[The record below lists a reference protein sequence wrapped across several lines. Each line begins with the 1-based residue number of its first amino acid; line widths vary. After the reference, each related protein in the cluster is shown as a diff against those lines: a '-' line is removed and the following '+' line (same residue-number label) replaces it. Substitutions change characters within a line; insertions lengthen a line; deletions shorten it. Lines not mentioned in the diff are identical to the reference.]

1 MIKAVASR
9 LVRGVMG
16 RIGAATPLPFRA
28 VFPNGMEITGGRGEP
43 EVTVR
48 IKSARAALRT
58 VMFGH
63 VGFLESYFDGQ
74 IDIEGDLRRIMAIG
88 FSSGFDESSG
98 MLVKIRNRWHGLR
111 FNNRTNASPKE
122 NARFHYGLGAEFY
135 SKMLDDPYLM
145 YTCAYYQ
152 HPGQT
157 ILEAQIAKMEHVAR
171 KVRLEPGERVI
182 DMGCGFGGFMFYA
195 AEEHGVQI
203 TGVNTTTE
211 QANWV
216 KAKIAGKGLENQI
229 TMHEA
234 DVRQGFGV
242 YDKVVSI
249 GVLEH
254 AGRHQLGEVIRA
266 HANALKPGGLG
277 LIHFIGH
284 VGDRDTDF
292 FIRKYIFPGGW
303 IPSLSKAIDAM
314 EAEGLEIL
322 DVENLRRH
330 YALTLDAWTEKFDA
344 NWEAIRAMDPDHFD
358 ERFLRIWRT
367 YLIGCAEMFR
377 SANSQTNL
385 FQVLF
390 SKGNVD
396 AESYPMTLE
405 HLYEEPSAGERE
417 GHAPRKEEPSAG
429 EREGH
434 APRKEEPRRPAEESS
449 APRAAG

>member
-1 MIKAVASR
+1 MIKVLTSR
-9 LVRGVMG
+9 WVRGVME
-16 RIGAATPLPFRA
+16 RIAAATPLPFKA
-28 VFPNGMEITGGRGEP
+28 VFPNGMEISGGEGDP
-43 EVTVR
+43 EVTIR
-48 IKSARAALRT
+48 IKTARAAWRT
-58 VMFGH
+58 VVFGH
-63 VGFLESYFDGQ
+63 IGFLEGYFDGQ
-74 IDIEGDLRRIMAIG
+74 IDIDGDLRRIMAIG
-88 FSSGFDESSG
+88 FGSGFDDSAG
-98 MLVKIRNRWHGLR
+98 LLVSIRNRWHALR
-111 FNNRTNASPKE
+111 FNNRPNAKPKE

-152 HPGQT
+152 HPRQT
-157 ILEAQIAKMEHVAR
+157 IVEAQMAKMEHVAR
-171 KVRLEPGERVI
+171 KVRLAPGERVI

-195 AEEHGVQI
+195 AEQHGAHV

-211 QANWV
+211 QADWV
-216 KAKIAGKGLENQI
+216 KAKIAAKGLTDKLTI
-229 TMHEA
+229 HEA
-234 DVRQGFGV
+234 DVRRGFGV

-254 AGRHQLGEVIRA
+254 AGRHQLREVIRA
-266 HANALKPGGLG
+266 HAKALKPGGLG

-284 VGDRDTDF
+284 VGDRETDF
-292 FIRKYIFPGGW
+292 FIRKYIFPGAW
-303 IPSLSKAIDAM
+303 IPSLSKAMDAM

-344 NWEAIRAMDPDHFD
+344 NWDAIRAMDPERFD
-358 ERFLRIWRT
+358 DRFLRIWRT

-377 SANSQTNL
+377 APRSQTNL

-396 AESYPMTLE
+396 TGSYPMTLS
-405 HLYEEPSAGERE
+405 HLYDEAEPDVGA
-417 GHAPRKEEPSAG
+417 AADD
-429 EREGH
+429 
-434 APRKEEPRRPAEESS
+434 A

>member
-1 MIKAVASR
+1 MRGLASALAR
-9 LVRGVMG
+9 RVVRT
-16 RIGAATPLPFRA
+16 IGDATTLPFKA
-28 VFPNGMEITGGRGEP
+28 QLPDGTEVVGGRGEP
-43 EVTVR
+43 RVTVR
-48 IKSARAALRT
+48 FRSAKAAWRMFL
-58 VMFGH
+58 FGH
-63 VGFLESYFDGQ
+63 VGFLEAYFDGD
-74 IDIEGDLRRIMAIG
+74 IDIDGDFRELMAVG
-88 FSSGFDESSG
+88 FDTGFDESAG
-98 MLVKIRNRWHGLR
+98 LLVAIRNRWHGLR
-111 FNNRTNASPKE
+111 FNNRTGAMPKE

-135 SKMLDDPYLM
+135 SKMLDEPYLM

-152 HPGQT
+152 DTAQSV
-157 ILEAQIAKMEHVAR
+157 LAAQIAKMEHVAR
-171 KVRLEPGERVI
+171 KVRLRPGERVI

-195 AEEHGVQI
+195 AEQHGAHV

-211 QANWV
+211 QSDWI
-216 KAKIAGKGLENQI
+216 KTKIAAKGLQNQL

-234 DVRQGFGV
+234 DVRQSFGE

-254 AGRHQLGEVIRA
+254 AGRHQLKEVIRA
-266 HANALKPGGLG
+266 HAQALKPGGLG

-284 VGDRDTDF
+284 VADRETDF

-303 IPSLSKAIDAM
+303 IPSLSKALDAM

-344 NWEAIRAMDPDHFD
+344 NWDAIRAMDPQRFD

-377 SANSQTNL
+377 AANSQTNL
-385 FQVLF
+385 FQIVF

-396 AESYPMTLE
+396 TENYPMTRA
-405 HLYEEPSAGERE
+405 HLHEDDAQPVAD
-417 GHAPRKEEPSAG
+417 
-429 EREGH
+429 
-434 APRKEEPRRPAEESS
+434 
-449 APRAAG
+449 RAAG

>member
-1 MIKAVASR
+1 MIKALASR
-9 LVRGVMG
+9 LVRNVMA
-16 RIGAATPLPFRA
+16 RIGAATALPFRA

-43 EVTVR
+43 EVTIH
-48 IKSARAALRT
+48 IKSARAALRS
-58 VMFGH
+58 VVFGH
-63 VGFLESYFDGQ
+63 IGVLESYFDGE
-74 IDIEGDLRRIMAIG
+74 IDIEGDLRKIMAIG
-88 FSSGFDESSG
+88 FSSGFDDSAG
-98 MLVKIRNRWHGLR
+98 LLVKVRNRWHGLR
-111 FNNRTNASPKE
+111 FNNRPNATPKE

-152 HPGQT
+152 HPQAS

-195 AEEHGVQI
+195 AEERGVQV

-216 KAKIAGKGLENQI
+216 KAKIAAKGLEDQL

-234 DVRQGFGV
+234 DVREGFGV

-254 AGRHQLGEVIRA
+254 AGRHQLREVIRA

-303 IPSLSKAIDAM
+303 IPSLSKALDAM

-322 DVENLRRH
+322 EVENLRRH

-344 NWEAIRAMDPDHFD
+344 NWQTIRAMDPDRFD

-377 SANSQTNL
+377 SKNSQTNL

-396 AESYPMTLE
+396 TESYPMTFE
-405 HLYEEPSAGERE
+405 HLYGQPSAGERE
-417 GHAPRKEEPSAG
+417 GLAPRM
-429 EREGH
+429 
-434 APRKEEPRRPAEESS
+434 EEPRRSSEESS
-449 APRAAG
+449 APGAAG

>member
-1 MIKAVASR
+1 MIKALASR
-9 LVRGVMG
+9 LVRNVVA
-16 RIGAATPLPFRA
+16 RIGDATPLPFRA

-43 EVTVR
+43 EVTLH
-48 IKSARAALRT
+48 IKSTAAALRT
-58 VMFGH
+58 AVFGH

-74 IDIEGDLRRIMAIG
+74 IDIEGDLRKIIAIG
-88 FSSGFDESSG
+88 FSSGFDRSAG
-98 MLVKIRNRWHGLR
+98 LLVAIRNRWHGLR
-111 FNNRTNASPKE
+111 FNNRPNARPKE

-152 HPGQT
+152 RPEQS
-157 ILEAQIAKMEHVAR
+157 ILEAQVAKMEHVAR
-171 KVRLEPGERVI
+171 KVRLAAGERVI

-195 AEEHGVQI
+195 AEQHGARV

-211 QANWV
+211 QADWV
-216 KAKIAGKGLENQI
+216 KAKIAARGLDHLL

-254 AGRHQLGEVIRA
+254 AGRHQLREVIRA

-303 IPSLSKAIDAM
+303 IPSLSKALDAM

-377 SANSQTNL
+377 SRSAQTNL

-390 SKGNVD
+390 SKDNVD
-396 AESYPMTLE
+396 TESYPMTLE
-405 HLYEEPSAGERE
+405 HLYEDPG
-417 GHAPRKEEPSAG
+417 
-429 EREGH
+429 
-434 APRKEEPRRPAEESS
+434 RRAAESS

>member
-1 MIKAVASR
+1 MIKALASR
-9 LVRGVMG
+9 WVRGVLE

-28 VFPNGMEITGGRGEP
+28 VFPNGMEISGGEGEP
-43 EVTVR
+43 ELTVH
-48 IKSARAALRT
+48 IKSVRAALRI
-58 VMFGH
+58 VVFGH
-63 VGFLESYFDGQ
+63 IGFLESYFDGQ
-74 IDIEGDLRRIMAIG
+74 VDLEGDLRKLMAIG
-88 FSSGFDESSG
+88 FSSGFDRSAG
-98 MLVKIRNRWHGLR
+98 MLVAIRNRWHGLR
-111 FNNRTNASPKE
+111 FNNRTSATPKE
-122 NARFHYGLGAEFY
+122 NARSHYGLGAEFY

-152 HPGQT
+152 RPEQS
-157 ILEAQIAKMEHVAR
+157 ILEAQMAKMEHVAR
-171 KVRLEPGERVI
+171 KVRLAPGERVI

-195 AEEHGVQI
+195 AEEHDVHV

-211 QANWV
+211 QADWV
-216 KAKIAGKGLENQI
+216 KAKIAAKGLGDRLS
-229 TMHEA
+229 MHEA

-303 IPSLSKAIDAM
+303 IPSLSKALDAM

-344 NWEAIRAMDPDHFD
+344 NWNAIRAMDPDHFD

-377 SANSQTNL
+377 SPKSQTNL

-396 AESYPMTLE
+396 TQSYPMTLE
-405 HLYEEPSAGERE
+405 HLY
-417 GHAPRKEEPSAG
+417 
-429 EREGH
+429 
-434 APRKEEPRRPAEESS
+434 RPAAERRREQ
-449 APRAAG
+449 APTPRAAG

>member
-1 MIKAVASR
+1 MIKAFASTLAR
-9 LVRGVMG
+9 RVME
-16 RIGAATPLPFRA
+16 RIGAATPLPFCA
-28 VFPNGMEITGGRGEP
+28 VFPNGVQITGGDGEP
-43 EVTVR
+43 EVTIR
-48 IKSARAALRT
+48 FKTARAAWRT
-58 VMFGH
+58 VLYGH
-63 VGFLESYFDGQ
+63 IGFLESYFDGQ
-74 IDIEGDLRRIMAIG
+74 IDIDGDLRKIIGIG
-88 FSSGFDESSG
+88 FDSGFDHSSG
-98 MLVKIRNRWHGLR
+98 LLVTLRNRWHGLR
-111 FNNRTNASPKE
+111 FNNRTSAKPKE

-152 HPGQT
+152 RPDQT
-157 ILEAQIAKMEHVAR
+157 ILEAQVAKMEHVAR
-171 KVRLEPGERVI
+171 KVKLASGERVI

-195 AEEHGVQI
+195 AEEHGAHV

-211 QANWV
+211 QADWV
-216 KAKIAGKGLENQI
+216 KAKIAAKGLSDKL

-234 DVRQGFGV
+234 DMRQGFGV

-254 AGRHQLGEVIRA
+254 AGRHQLREVVRA
-266 HANALKPGGLG
+266 HAAALKPGGLG

-292 FIRKYIFPGGW
+292 FIRKYIFPGSW
-303 IPSLSKAIDAM
+303 IPSLSKALDAM
-314 EAEGLEIL
+314 EAEGLEVL

-330 YALTLDAWTEKFDA
+330 YALTLDAWTDKFDA
-344 NWEAIRAMDPDHFD
+344 NWEAIRAMDPNHFD

-377 SANSQTNL
+377 SPKSKTNL

-396 AESYPMTLE
+396 SESYPMTRE
-405 HLYEEPSAGERE
+405 HLYEEPGESV
-417 GHAPRKEEPSAG
+417 GL
-429 EREGH
+429 
-434 APRKEEPRRPAEESS
+434 AESTTS
-449 APRAAG
+449 RAAG

>member
-1 MIKAVASR
+1 MRGLASALAR
-9 LVRGVMG
+9 RVVRT
-16 RIGAATPLPFRA
+16 IGDATTLPFKA
-28 VFPNGMEITGGRGEP
+28 LLPDGTEVVGGRGEP
-43 EVTVR
+43 RVTVR
-48 IKSARAALRT
+48 FRSAKAAWRMFL
-58 VMFGH
+58 FGH
-63 VGFLESYFDGQ
+63 VGFLEAYFDGD
-74 IDIEGDLRRIMAIG
+74 IDIDGDFRELMAVG
-88 FSSGFDESSG
+88 FDTGFDESAG
-98 MLVKIRNRWHGLR
+98 LLVAIRNRWHGLR
-111 FNNRTNASPKE
+111 FNNRTGAMPKE

-135 SKMLDDPYLM
+135 SKMLDEPYLM

-152 HPGQT
+152 DTGQSV
-157 ILEAQIAKMEHVAR
+157 LAAQIAKMEHVAR
-171 KVRLEPGERVI
+171 KVRLRPGERVI

-195 AEEHGVQI
+195 AEQHGAHV

-211 QANWV
+211 QSDWI
-216 KAKIAGKGLENQI
+216 KTKIAAKGLQNQL

-234 DVRQGFGV
+234 DVRQGFGE

-254 AGRHQLGEVIRA
+254 AGRHQLKEVIRA
-266 HANALKPGGLG
+266 HAQALKPGGLG

-284 VGDRDTDF
+284 IADRETDF

-303 IPSLSKAIDAM
+303 IPSLSKALDAM

-344 NWEAIRAMDPDHFD
+344 NWDAIRAMDPQRFD

-377 SANSQTNL
+377 AANSQTNL
-385 FQVLF
+385 FQIVF

-396 AESYPMTLE
+396 TENYPMTRV
-405 HLYEEPSAGERE
+405 HLHEDEAQTV
-417 GHAPRKEEPSAG
+417 AD
-429 EREGH
+429 
-434 APRKEEPRRPAEESS
+434 
-449 APRAAG
+449 RAAG